1 MTRLLSEPVWESKI
15 FDGEWVRGSADDRI
29 VVEPATGKQLT
40 TVGMAT
46 PDDVAAA
53 ATKAAAAQKDWAA
66 RPYTERAAVLRRA
79 GQLFEQYA
87 DEIGEWVIREAGSIP
102 AKAGLETHTAAEEC
116 YSAAAL
122 AAHPVGEV
130 LRSEQP
136 RLSFSRRVPVGTVG
150 VIAPFNFPIILSI
163 RAVAPALALGNS
175 VILKPDP
182 RTAICG
188 GVVLARIFEEAGLPA
203 GVFGMLPG
211 GADAGEAIVVH
222 PSVRVIAFT
231 GSTRAGRAVGELA
244 GRHLKRAHLELGGNN
259 ALIVMDDVD
268 LEKAASV
275 GAFGSFMHQGQICM
289 TTGRQLVHESI
300 AADYTALL
308 AERADKLPVGDPF
321 TGQVALGP
329 LIDAK
334 QRDHIHSLVTGS
346 IAAGAK
352 LAAGGTYEDLFYR
365 PTVLAD
371 TPLTAPAFADEV
383 FGPVAPVTS
392 FATVEQA
399 ITIANDSEYGLSLG
413 ILTSDAMRGLE
424 LAQQIPT
431 GLVHINDQTVGDEA
445 VIPFGGMAS
454 SGNGGRVGGIGAN
467 LDAFTETQW
476 VTAQSALPVYPF

>member
-53 ATKAAAAQKDWAA
+53 ATKASAAQKDWAA
-66 RPYTERAAVLRRA
+66 RPYTERATVLRRA

-116 YSAAAL
+116 YNAAAL

-329 LIDAK
+329 IIDAK

-365 PTVLAD
+365 HRAGRHPTDRPGLRRRSLRASRTGHLLRHRRTGRRHSQRFRVRTVTGHSDLRRHARTRTRSTD
-371 TPLTAPAFADEV
+371 PHRPRTHQRSDRRRRSSHPVRRHGV
-383 FGPVAPVTS
+383 FG
-392 FATVEQA
+392 
-399 ITIANDSEYGLSLG
+399 
-413 ILTSDAMRGLE
+413 
-424 LAQQIPT
+424 
-431 GLVHINDQTVGDEA
+431 
-445 VIPFGGMAS
+445 
-454 SGNGGRVGGIGAN
+454 
-467 LDAFTETQW
+467 
-476 VTAQSALPVYPF
+476 

>member
-1 MTRLLSEPVWESKI
+1 
-15 FDGEWVRGSADDRI
+15 
-29 VVEPATGKQLT
+29 
-40 TVGMAT
+40 
-46 PDDVAAA
+46 
-53 ATKAAAAQKDWAA
+53 
-66 RPYTERAAVLRRA
+66 
-79 GQLFEQYA
+79 
-87 DEIGEWVIREAGSIP
+87 
-102 AKAGLETHTAAEEC
+102 
-116 YSAAAL
+116 
-122 AAHPVGEV
+122 
-130 LRSEQP
+130 
-136 RLSFSRRVPVGTVG
+136 
-150 VIAPFNFPIILSI
+150 
-163 RAVAPALALGNS
+163 
-175 VILKPDP
+175 
-182 RTAICG
+182 
-188 GVVLARIFEEAGLPA
+188 
-203 GVFGMLPG
+203 
-211 GADAGEAIVVH
+211 
-222 PSVRVIAFT
+222 
-231 GSTRAGRAVGELA
+231 
-244 GRHLKRAHLELGGNN
+244 
-259 ALIVMDDVD
+259 MDDVD

-329 LIDAK
+329 IIDAK

-399 ITIANDSEYGLSLG
+399 VAIANDSEYGLSLG